1 MSYFT
6 IYFIYLFVVYLSM
19 IGWYAY
25 KGDLKVN
32 CEKDL
37 DEDQWNLLWGM
48 FLGVLL
54 IFPLFM
60 VSASWAG
67 EKLSVYLKSRKD
79 KKEKEKNG

>member
-25 KGDLKVN
+25 IGEVSIDNPNDK
-32 CEKDL
+32 
-37 DEDQWNLLWGM
+37 QWDLLWGI
-48 FLGVLL
+48 FIGVLF

-60 VSASWAG
+60 VSAIWAG